1 MQHDWRRMRDIHMHA
16 NDANV
21 VDARI
26 LGMNDRMAMAS
37 GARQTLIAST
47 CRPDLQTPDISL
59 PK

>member
-1 MQHDWRRMRDIHMHA
+1 MQHDWKRMREIHTHA
-16 NDANV
+16 TDANV

-37 GARQTLIAST
+37 GARQTLNRI
-47 CRPDLQTPDISL
+47 DLHLQTPDISL